1 MFTVPRR
8 QPVWVIEQVN
18 LGECMTEGLEEDKAR
33 ENKEIGREIKKRKS
47 DRKRQWKKI
56 LKREIKTKRD
66 IEKDKWT
73 EQEDGNDILLQ
84 REREKELKERERC
97 KNTV

>member
-47 DRKRQWKKI
+47 DRKRQWNN
-56 LKREIKTKRD
+56 LKLRI
-66 IEKDKWT
+66 
-73 EQEDGNDILLQ
+73 
-84 REREKELKERERC
+84 
-97 KNTV
+97 

>member
-33 ENKEIGREIKKRKS
+33 ENKEIGRERNGKRKS
-47 DRKRQWKKI
+47 S
-56 LKREIKTKRD
+56 ERD
-66 IEKDKWT
+66 KVNE
-73 EQEDGNDILLQ
+73 
-84 REREKELKERERC
+84 
-97 KNTV
+97 